1 MIAPKLVYL
10 AGHQSSAEIVGN
22 LVFGLAFGQYV
33 IAEFIRLVAPRY
45 HERMLKLAL
54 RLARSK

>member
-1 MIAPKLVYL
+1 MNAPRLVYL
-10 AGHQSSAEIVGN
+10 AGHQSPAEIVGN

-45 HERMLKLAL
+45 HERMLKLAKEE
-54 RLARSK
+54 R